1 MAKNTLRSLA
11 SAEDLVSCAPVCSH
25 SAQSILLG
33 LHDAFDPSRLLLLAS
48 PAFSAQHDSSPASS
62 ADGRH
67 GKAPPSGRF
76 HSRYREDPRSPVCH
90 IHPRRCARWTAKAR
104 WCGRWFIRRQSAL
117 PREGSKENMGGFCR
131 LPPGRGKWMTTGA
144 GVQPARFWKTSK
156 ASPSQE
162 RTHGGYVWQ
171 WHLKKNHSESCAWSF
186 NCCGHGPSSLP
197 KSNVNG
203 LRKLVFFSPSTFTLR
218 NVWQPFY
225 CVYKLW
231 TFWAANYENIEKSD
245 EK

>member
-76 HSRYREDPRSPVCH
+76 HSRYREDPRSPVCATST
-90 IHPRRCARWTAKAR
+90 PAAVPGGLPKLADVEDGSSGGNQLCPGKGARKTWAVFAAFPLAEGNGWQLGLGCSLQGSGRPAK
-104 WCGRWFIRRQSAL
+104 
-117 PREGSKENMGGFCR
+117 
-131 LPPGRGKWMTTGA
+131 
-144 GVQPARFWKTSK
+144 PARAKKEHMVVVCGSDTSRK
-156 ASPSQE
+156 ITLSRAPDHLTAVGTGPALSPSQM
-162 RTHGGYVWQ
+162 
-171 WHLKKNHSESCAWSF
+171 
-186 NCCGHGPSSLP
+186 
-197 KSNVNG
+197 
-203 LRKLVFFSPSTFTLR
+203 
-218 NVWQPFY
+218 
-225 CVYKLW
+225 
-231 TFWAANYENIEKSD
+231 
-245 EK
+245 